1 MDQLFTSILAWINY
15 AFVFGSVL
23 MFGALGETV
32 TEKSGNM
39 NLGIPGIMC
48 IGGVSGFSA
57 AYLYELSCANAGNE
71 PSAFLLVFLSLL
83 CAFLGAALAGL
94 LFSFLTTTLRVNQNV
109 TGLTLT
115 IFGVGLAKFM
125 VTIIKPKELTTIRAR
140 AAAKLFSAAPADT
153 LKDGF
158 WATPFGEVVKTVFF
172 DYGFMFYLSIVLVI
186 LAYLFF
192 RYTKVGLSLRAV
204 GENPATAD
212 AAGINVVRYRY
223 LATVIGSGI
232 AGLGA
237 VYYFLDYNNGL
248 MSTVD
253 ISTVET
259 LGWLALALV
268 IFALWRPLNLLWG
281 AAIFGV
287 CYWLY
292 NYIGAFGL
300 KLTTWQNSLLES
312 IPYLVTIV
320 VLVIT
325 SLKKKKEN
333 QAPQGLGLS
342 YFREDR

>member
-57 AYLYELSCANAGNE
+57 SYLYEIACDTAGTE
-71 PSAFLLVFLSLL
+71 PAPFLLIVMAVFF
-83 CAFLGAALAGL
+83 AFLGAALAGL

-115 IFGVGLAKFM
+115 IFGVGLAKFI
-125 VTIIKPKELTTIRAR
+125 VTMIKPKELTTIRASATSR
-140 AAAKLFSAAPADT
+140 LFSAAPAHVMEG
-153 LKDGF
+153 GF
-158 WATPFGEVVKTVFF
+158 WETPVGEVIKCVFF

-186 LAYLFF
+186 LAYLFLRF
-192 RYTKVGLSLRAV
+192 TKVGLSLRAV

-232 AGLGA
+232 AGLGG

-248 MSTVD
+248 LSTVD
-253 ISTVET
+253 VSTVET

-281 AAIFGV
+281 SAIFGI

-292 NYIGAFGL
+292 NYVGAFGL
-300 KLTTWQNSLLES
+300 KLTTWQNALLET

>member
-1 MDQLFTSILAWINY
+1 MT
-15 AFVFGSVL
+15 
-23 MFGALGETV
+23 
-32 TEKSGNM
+32 
-39 NLGIPGIMC
+39 
-48 IGGVSGFSA
+48 
-57 AYLYELSCANAGNE
+57 
-71 PSAFLLVFLSLL
+71 
-83 CAFLGAALAGL
+83 
-94 LFSFLTTTLRVNQNV
+94 
-109 TGLTLT
+109 
-115 IFGVGLAKFM
+115 
-125 VTIIKPKELTTIRAR
+125 
-140 AAAKLFSAAPADT
+140 
-153 LKDGF
+153 
-158 WATPFGEVVKTVFF
+158 
-172 DYGFMFYLSIVLVI
+172 
-186 LAYLFF
+186 YLFF

-212 AAGINVVRYRY
+212 AAGINVVLYRY

-281 AAIFGV
+281 AGIFGV

-292 NYIGAFGL
+292 NYVGAFGL
-300 KLTTWQNSLLES
+300 ILTNWQKPLLES
-312 IPYLVTIV
+312 VPYLVTIV
-320 VLVIT
+320 VLIIT
-325 SLKKKKEN
+325 SLKKKREN

>member
-23 MFGALGETV
+23 LFGALGETL

-39 NLGIPGIMC
+39 NLGIPGTMC

-57 AYLYELSCANAGNE
+57 VYLYELGCTNAGTV
-71 PSAFLLVFLSLL
+71 PSPFVLVLFALLF
-83 CAFLGAALAGL
+83 AFLGAALAGL

-115 IFGVGLAKFM
+115 IFGVGLSKFIVM
-125 VTIIKPKELTTIRAR
+125 VIKPKELTTIRAM
-140 AAAKLFSAAPADT
+140 AAAPLFSSAPADA

-158 WATPFGEVVKTVFF
+158 WATPFGEILKTIFL

-192 RYTKVGLSLRAV
+192 RYTKAGLSLRAV

-212 AAGINVVRYRY
+212 AAGINVVLYRY

-281 AAIFGV
+281 AGIFGV

-292 NYIGAFGL
+292 NYVGAFGL
-300 KLTTWQNSLLES
+300 ILTNWQKPLLES
-312 IPYLVTIV
+312 VPYLVTIV
-320 VLVIT
+320 VLIIT
-325 SLKKKKEN
+325 SLKKKREN